1 MGRLQHRVAI
11 VTGAARGIG
20 AATAAALAAEGATV
34 VLADK
39 WAEAAAEAAQ
49 GIVAAGGAG
58 WSTPLDVS
66 DAGGWAALVA
76 AVLQRHGRIDCLVNN
91 AGVDAAAT
99 IETATA
105 EAFRGM
111 FEINVMGAFHGM
123 QAVIPSMKRQGGGS
137 IVNIASL
144 GTHKVAP
151 TSTLYSPTKAALASL
166 TKACAVHCAQQ
177 GYRIRVNSVHPGP
190 IKTAMLLGD
199 DAARAESADIKQLI
213 GMIPLGC
220 MGEPADV
227 GAAVVFLACDDS
239 RYITAAELFVDGGLA
254 AV

>member
-11 VTGAARGIG
+11 VTGAGRGIG

-34 VLADK
+34 VLADRL
-39 WAEAAAEAAQ
+39 AEAAAMEAAR
-49 GIVAAGGAG
+49 IVAAGGAG
-58 WSTPLDVS
+58 WFAALDVS
-66 DAGGWAALVA
+66 DANLWAGLVA
-76 AVLQRHGRIDCLVNN
+76 TVLQRHGRIDCLVNN
-91 AGVDAAAT
+91 AGIDRAAT
-99 IETATA
+99 IETAA
-105 EAFRGM
+105 ADDFRSL
-111 FEINVMGAFHGM
+111 FEVNVMGAFHGM
-123 QAVIPSMKRQGGGS
+123 QAVIPPMKRQGGGS

-177 GYRIRVNSVHPGP
+177 GYGIRVNSIHPGP

-199 DAARAESADIKQLI
+199 DAARAESADIKHLI